1 MAKDR
6 LPFEARGGV
15 NEILPANPVTVFRED
30 GIRVRYIR
38 YGRCEGET
46 EYFV

>member
-6 LPFEARGGV
+6 ILFDARGGV
-15 NEILPANPVTVFRED
+15 NEILPANPVTDFRED
-30 GIRVRYIR
+30 RIRVRYVR
-38 YGRCEGET
+38 DGRCEGET